1 MAAHPALAT
10 LALASHVS
18 FFNLVSKLSPISF
31 LGTDGHSDEHHGFS
45 LHLSSFTTVSP
56 DCRLRPK
63 KEAEPGGTRFIH
75 STKFIEYR
83 LYMPGVVP
91 DFQDRAEEKC

>member
-18 FFNLVSKLSPISF
+18 FFSLVSKLSPISF

-45 LHLSSFTTVSP
+45 LHLFLH
-56 DCRLRPK
+56 DCLPRLP
-63 KEAEPGGTRFIH
+63 PG
-75 STKFIEYR
+75 
-83 LYMPGVVP
+83 
-91 DFQDRAEEKC
+91 A